1 MANITLDARQQQK
14 HDTSTNFNNANKLYL
29 EGEFLVETDTGK
41 VKIGDGTLGYKSLPY
56 TIGTRVP
63 EGAKFTDTTYTAGTG
78 LSLNG
83 TSFSI
88 SNSGVTAGSYGPSQD
103 SSVGF
108 GDSIDVPYISVNSR
122 GQITS
127 ADSRSITLPA
137 EPTPASIGA
146 ANKIH
151 THPTRDVFKNATDNW
166 AGSVSAIDVPK
177 INSIRSPKSA
187 FLPANCITVEYSS
200 NGGSTWSDYGLTDVQ
215 KQDLFALSTS
225 SNIKLSKSS
234 PVSTN
239 DCVRI
244 TIEPL
249 DRYVSFDQLYVWF
262 STGSHTCALD
272 LERSTIGAK
281 DTFSFIRKDVPLG
294 GWSGPNVINFP
305 YGTFGGG
312 TSQTNNAY
320 KYRITFKTI
329 KLGSS
334 TQSPTISDIR
344 FYGENAWII
353 PNDMV
358 KNDYPF
364 SWDRD
369 MNVNFPKQ
377 LKEQGKR
384 VYSENNKPTPDAIGA
399 EPAFTKNTAFNK
411 NFGTTAGTVCQGN
424 DSRLSNAR
432 PASDVSAWAKEPNK
446 PTYTPTEVGVIGTA
460 PTSGQ
465 VAVFDGTTGKIKS
478 TGFTIASSVPSGAKF
493 TDTTYSAATSTV
505 LGLVKVGYTESGK
518 NYPVELDA
526 DDKMFV
532 NVPWTDTTYS
542 VATVS
547 EDGLMPKIPSSS
559 AQYLNG
565 MGQWSTP
572 PDTKYTNFVG
582 SGSEAKSGLVPSPG
596 TTAGTTKYLREDGT
610 WSVPPDTTYI
620 AGRAIEISQ
629 GAISVTSSGVSSGA
643 YGLTDSTSVNIGTSF
658 TVPGFVVDQCGR
670 LTQAYSRTVT
680 VNAPNMTGATTSAA
694 GTAGLVP
701 TPTAG
706 KPTRYLCSTGEW
718 SIPTGTIYNGS
729 TTISVKPST
738 TDGEYNIYLAALFP
752 GTTSQSVGPSASG
765 TINFGSAFNVPY
777 ITIDQYGRI
786 TALANRSMILSGA
799 LASSSAPGLCPKLD
813 SGHPSYYLNANG
825 TWSLPRGRVYGVKG
839 EAETDYREG
848 QVNITAA
855 NVGALALTGGTVSG
869 STTFS
874 NNVTINGELNYDGG
888 FY

>member
-108 GDSIDVPYISVNSR
+108 GESIDVPYISVNSR

-127 ADSRSITLPA
+127 ADSRSITLPSKTT
-137 EPTPASIGA
+137 PTS
-146 ANKIH
+146 
-151 THPTRDVFKNATDNW
+151 
-166 AGSVSAIDVPK
+166 
-177 INSIRSPKSA
+177 
-187 FLPANCITVEYSS
+187 
-200 NGGSTWSDYGLTDVQ
+200 
-215 KQDLFALSTS
+215 
-225 SNIKLSKSS
+225 
-234 PVSTN
+234 
-239 DCVRI
+239 
-244 TIEPL
+244 
-249 DRYVSFDQLYVWF
+249 
-262 STGSHTCALD
+262 
-272 LERSTIGAK
+272 
-281 DTFSFIRKDVPLG
+281 
-294 GWSGPNVINFP
+294 
-305 YGTFGGG
+305 
-312 TSQTNNAY
+312 
-320 KYRITFKTI
+320 
-329 KLGSS
+329 
-334 TQSPTISDIR
+334 
-344 FYGENAWII
+344 
-353 PNDMV
+353 
-358 KNDYPF
+358 
-364 SWDRD
+364 
-369 MNVNFPKQ
+369 
-377 LKEQGKR
+377 
-384 VYSENNKPTPDAIGA
+384 IGA
-399 EPAFTKNTAFNK
+399 EPAFAKNTAFNK
-411 NFGTTAGTVCQGN
+411 NFGSAAGTVCQGN

-432 PASDVSAWAKEPNK
+432 PASDVSAWAKKPNK

-493 TDTTYSAATSTV
+493 TDTTYSAATSTA
-505 LGLVKVGYTESGK
+505 LGLVKVGYTESGR

-532 NVPWTDTTYS
+532 NVPWTDTNTTYSQATSSKLGLIKIGYTESGKNYPIELNTSGQAYVNVPWTDTTYS
-542 VATVS
+542 V
-547 EDGLMPKIPSSS
+547 
-559 AQYLNG
+559 
-565 MGQWSTP
+565 
-572 PDTKYTNFVG
+572 FVK
-582 SGSEAKSGLVPSPG
+582 SGTGAKSGLVPTPPA
-596 TTAGTTKYLREDGT
+596 TAGTTKFLREDAVWATLPTANNPSITISQNGT
-610 WSVPPDTTYI
+610 IKGKFTLNQADSETIALTDTTYS
-620 AGRAIEISQ
+620 E
-629 GAISVTSSGVSSGA
+629 
-643 YGLTDSTSVNIGTSF
+643 F
-658 TVPGFVVDQCGR
+658 
-670 LTQAYSRTVT
+670 
-680 VNAPNMTGATTSAA
+680 TGATTTVA
-694 GTAGLVP
+694 GTNGLVP
-701 TPTAG
+701 APTSG
-706 KPTRYLCSTGEW
+706 QSTRYLCSDGTW
-718 SIPTGTIYNGS
+718 SIPTGTIYKGS
-729 TTISVKPST
+729 TAISVKPST
-738 TDGEYNIYLAALFP
+738 TDGEYNIYLVALFS

-799 LASSSAPGLCPKLD
+799 LASGSAPGLCPKLD
-813 SGHPSYYLNANG
+813 SAHPSYYLNANG
-825 TWSLPRGRVYGVKG
+825 SWSLPRGRVYGVKG
-839 EAETDYREG
+839 EAETGYREG

>member
-127 ADSRSITLPA
+127 ADSRSITLPS
-137 EPTPASIGA
+137 EPTP
-146 ANKIH
+146 
-151 THPTRDVFKNATDNW
+151 
-166 AGSVSAIDVPK
+166 
-177 INSIRSPKSA
+177 
-187 FLPANCITVEYSS
+187 
-200 NGGSTWSDYGLTDVQ
+200 
-215 KQDLFALSTS
+215 TS
-225 SNIKLSKSS
+225 
-234 PVSTN
+234 
-239 DCVRI
+239 
-244 TIEPL
+244 
-249 DRYVSFDQLYVWF
+249 
-262 STGSHTCALD
+262 
-272 LERSTIGAK
+272 
-281 DTFSFIRKDVPLG
+281 
-294 GWSGPNVINFP
+294 
-305 YGTFGGG
+305 
-312 TSQTNNAY
+312 
-320 KYRITFKTI
+320 
-329 KLGSS
+329 
-334 TQSPTISDIR
+334 
-344 FYGENAWII
+344 
-353 PNDMV
+353 
-358 KNDYPF
+358 
-364 SWDRD
+364 
-369 MNVNFPKQ
+369 
-377 LKEQGKR
+377 
-384 VYSENNKPTPDAIGA
+384 IGA
-399 EPAFTKNTAFNK
+399 EPAFAKNTAFNK
-411 NFGTTAGTVCQGN
+411 NFGSAAGTVCQGN

-532 NVPWTDTTYS
+532 NVPWTDTNTTYSQATSSTLGLIKIGYTESGKNYPIELNTSGQAYVNVPWEDTTYS
-542 VATVS
+542 VFTGATTTAA
-547 EDGLMPKIPSSS
+547 G
-559 AQYLNG
+559 
-565 MGQWSTP
+565 T
-572 PDTKYTNFVG
+572 
-582 SGSEAKSGLVPSPG
+582 SGLVPAP
-596 TTAGTTKYLREDGT
+596 
-610 WSVPPDTTYI
+610 
-620 AGRAIEISQ
+620 
-629 GAISVTSSGVSSGA
+629 TSGQS
-643 YGLTDSTSVNIGTSF
+643 
-658 TVPGFVVDQCGR
+658 
-670 LTQAYSRTVT
+670 
-680 VNAPNMTGATTSAA
+680 
-694 GTAGLVP
+694 
-701 TPTAG
+701 
-706 KPTRYLCSTGEW
+706 TRYLGSTGEW

-729 TTISVKPST
+729 TAIAVKPST
-738 TDGEYNIYLAALFP
+738 TDGEYNIYLVALFP

-825 TWSLPRGRVYGVKG
+825 TWSAPRGRVYGVKG
-839 EAETDYREG
+839 NAETAYREG
-848 QVNITAA
+848 QVNLTAS
-855 NVGALALTGGTVSG
+855 NVGALPITGGTVSG
-869 STTFS
+869 ATTFS
-874 NNVTINGELNYDGG
+874 DTVTLSTAGSITYDDGFYDG
-888 FY
+888 

>member
-127 ADSRSITLPA
+127 ADSRSITLPS
-137 EPTPASIGA
+137 EPTP
-146 ANKIH
+146 
-151 THPTRDVFKNATDNW
+151 
-166 AGSVSAIDVPK
+166 
-177 INSIRSPKSA
+177 
-187 FLPANCITVEYSS
+187 
-200 NGGSTWSDYGLTDVQ
+200 
-215 KQDLFALSTS
+215 TS
-225 SNIKLSKSS
+225 
-234 PVSTN
+234 
-239 DCVRI
+239 
-244 TIEPL
+244 
-249 DRYVSFDQLYVWF
+249 
-262 STGSHTCALD
+262 
-272 LERSTIGAK
+272 
-281 DTFSFIRKDVPLG
+281 
-294 GWSGPNVINFP
+294 
-305 YGTFGGG
+305 
-312 TSQTNNAY
+312 
-320 KYRITFKTI
+320 
-329 KLGSS
+329 
-334 TQSPTISDIR
+334 
-344 FYGENAWII
+344 
-353 PNDMV
+353 
-358 KNDYPF
+358 
-364 SWDRD
+364 
-369 MNVNFPKQ
+369 
-377 LKEQGKR
+377 
-384 VYSENNKPTPDAIGA
+384 IGA

-411 NFGTTAGTVCQGN
+411 NFGTAAGTVCQGD

-446 PTYTPTEVGVIGTA
+446 PTYTPTEVGVIGTV

-493 TDTTYSAATSTV
+493 TDTTYSAATSTA
-505 LGLVKVGYTESGK
+505 LGLVKVGYTESGR

-532 NVPWTDTTYS
+532 NVPWTDTNTTYSQATSSTLGLIKIGYTESGKNYPIELNTSGQAYVNVPWTDTTYS
-542 VATVS
+542 VATTS
-547 EDGLMPKIPSSS
+547 ANGLMSSDDKTKLDGIADNANNYSLPVATSSVRGGIKIGYTESGKNYPVELSNEK
-559 AQYLNG
+559 AYVNVP
-565 MGQWSTP
+565 WE
-572 PDTKYTNFVG
+572 DTTYSVFTG
-582 SGSEAKSGLVPSPG
+582 ATTTAAGTSGLVPAP
-596 TTAGTTKYLREDGT
+596 
-610 WSVPPDTTYI
+610 
-620 AGRAIEISQ
+620 
-629 GAISVTSSGVSSGA
+629 TSGQS
-643 YGLTDSTSVNIGTSF
+643 
-658 TVPGFVVDQCGR
+658 
-670 LTQAYSRTVT
+670 
-680 VNAPNMTGATTSAA
+680 
-694 GTAGLVP
+694 
-701 TPTAG
+701 
-706 KPTRYLCSTGEW
+706 TRYLCSDGEW
-718 SIPTGTIYNGS
+718 SIPTGSIYKGS
-729 TTISVKPST
+729 TAISVKPST
-738 TDGEYNIYLAALFP
+738 VDGEYNIYLVALFP
-752 GTTSQSVGPSASG
+752 GTVSQSAGPSAAG
-765 TINFGSAFNVPY
+765 TVNFGTSINIPF
-777 ITIDQYGRI
+777 ITIDQDGRV
-786 TALANRSMILSGA
+786 TELKNRSMLFSGA

-825 TWSLPRGRVYGVKG
+825 TWSAPRGRVYGVKG
-839 EAETDYREG
+839 DAETAYREG

>member
-127 ADSRSITLPA
+127 ADSRSITLPS
-137 EPTPASIGA
+137 EPTP
-146 ANKIH
+146 
-151 THPTRDVFKNATDNW
+151 
-166 AGSVSAIDVPK
+166 
-177 INSIRSPKSA
+177 
-187 FLPANCITVEYSS
+187 
-200 NGGSTWSDYGLTDVQ
+200 
-215 KQDLFALSTS
+215 TS
-225 SNIKLSKSS
+225 
-234 PVSTN
+234 
-239 DCVRI
+239 
-244 TIEPL
+244 
-249 DRYVSFDQLYVWF
+249 
-262 STGSHTCALD
+262 
-272 LERSTIGAK
+272 
-281 DTFSFIRKDVPLG
+281 
-294 GWSGPNVINFP
+294 
-305 YGTFGGG
+305 
-312 TSQTNNAY
+312 
-320 KYRITFKTI
+320 
-329 KLGSS
+329 
-334 TQSPTISDIR
+334 
-344 FYGENAWII
+344 
-353 PNDMV
+353 
-358 KNDYPF
+358 
-364 SWDRD
+364 
-369 MNVNFPKQ
+369 
-377 LKEQGKR
+377 
-384 VYSENNKPTPDAIGA
+384 IGA
-399 EPAFTKNTAFNK
+399 EPAFAKNTAFNK
-411 NFGTTAGTVCQGN
+411 NFGSAAGTVCQGN

-505 LGLVKVGYTESGK
+505 LGLVKVGYTESGR

-532 NVPWTDTTYS
+532 NVPWTDTNTTYSQATSSTLGLIKIGYTESGKNYPIELNTSGQAYVNVPWEDTTYS
-542 VATVS
+542 VFTGATTTAA
-547 EDGLMPKIPSSS
+547 G
-559 AQYLNG
+559 
-565 MGQWSTP
+565 T
-572 PDTKYTNFVG
+572 
-582 SGSEAKSGLVPSPG
+582 SGLVPAP
-596 TTAGTTKYLREDGT
+596 
-610 WSVPPDTTYI
+610 
-620 AGRAIEISQ
+620 
-629 GAISVTSSGVSSGA
+629 TSGQS
-643 YGLTDSTSVNIGTSF
+643 
-658 TVPGFVVDQCGR
+658 
-670 LTQAYSRTVT
+670 
-680 VNAPNMTGATTSAA
+680 
-694 GTAGLVP
+694 
-701 TPTAG
+701 
-706 KPTRYLCSTGEW
+706 TRYLCSTGEW

-729 TTISVKPST
+729 TAISVKPST
-738 TDGEYNIYLAALFP
+738 VDGEYNIYLVALFP

-825 TWSLPRGRVYGVKG
+825 TWSAPRGRVYGVKG
-839 EAETDYREG
+839 KAETAYREG

-855 NVGALALTGGTVSG
+855 NVGALPITGGTVSG
-869 STTFS
+869 ATTFS
-874 NNVTINGELNYDGG
+874 DTVTLSTAGSITYDDGFYDG
-888 FY
+888 

>member
-127 ADSRSITLPA
+127 ADSRSITLPS
-137 EPTPASIGA
+137 EPTP
-146 ANKIH
+146 
-151 THPTRDVFKNATDNW
+151 
-166 AGSVSAIDVPK
+166 
-177 INSIRSPKSA
+177 
-187 FLPANCITVEYSS
+187 
-200 NGGSTWSDYGLTDVQ
+200 
-215 KQDLFALSTS
+215 TS
-225 SNIKLSKSS
+225 
-234 PVSTN
+234 
-239 DCVRI
+239 
-244 TIEPL
+244 
-249 DRYVSFDQLYVWF
+249 
-262 STGSHTCALD
+262 
-272 LERSTIGAK
+272 
-281 DTFSFIRKDVPLG
+281 
-294 GWSGPNVINFP
+294 
-305 YGTFGGG
+305 
-312 TSQTNNAY
+312 
-320 KYRITFKTI
+320 
-329 KLGSS
+329 
-334 TQSPTISDIR
+334 
-344 FYGENAWII
+344 
-353 PNDMV
+353 
-358 KNDYPF
+358 
-364 SWDRD
+364 
-369 MNVNFPKQ
+369 
-377 LKEQGKR
+377 
-384 VYSENNKPTPDAIGA
+384 IGA
-399 EPAFTKNTAFNK
+399 EPAFAKNTAFNK
-411 NFGTTAGTVCQGN
+411 NFGSAAGTVCQGN

-432 PASDVSAWAKEPNK
+432 PASDVSAWAKKPNK

-532 NVPWTDTTYS
+532 NVPWTDTNTTYSQATSSTLGLIKIGYTESGKNYPIELNTSGQAYVNVPWEDTTYS
-542 VATVS
+542 VFTGATTTAA
-547 EDGLMPKIPSSS
+547 G
-559 AQYLNG
+559 
-565 MGQWSTP
+565 T
-572 PDTKYTNFVG
+572 
-582 SGSEAKSGLVPSPG
+582 SGLVPAP
-596 TTAGTTKYLREDGT
+596 
-610 WSVPPDTTYI
+610 
-620 AGRAIEISQ
+620 
-629 GAISVTSSGVSSGA
+629 TSGQS
-643 YGLTDSTSVNIGTSF
+643 
-658 TVPGFVVDQCGR
+658 
-670 LTQAYSRTVT
+670 
-680 VNAPNMTGATTSAA
+680 
-694 GTAGLVP
+694 
-701 TPTAG
+701 
-706 KPTRYLCSTGEW
+706 TRYLCSDGEW
-718 SIPTGTIYNGS
+718 SIPTGSVYKGS
-729 TTISVKPST
+729 TAISVKPST
-738 TDGEYNIYLAALFP
+738 TDGEYNIYLVALFP

-825 TWSLPRGRVYGVKG
+825 TWSAPRGRVYGVKG
-839 EAETDYREG
+839 NAETAYREG

-855 NVGALALTGGTVSG
+855 NVGALPITGGTVSG
-869 STTFS
+869 ATTFS
-874 NNVTINGELNYDGG
+874 DTVTLSTAGSITYDDGFYDG
-888 FY
+888 

>member
-127 ADSRSITLPA
+127 ADSRSITLPS
-137 EPTPASIGA
+137 EPTP
-146 ANKIH
+146 
-151 THPTRDVFKNATDNW
+151 
-166 AGSVSAIDVPK
+166 
-177 INSIRSPKSA
+177 
-187 FLPANCITVEYSS
+187 
-200 NGGSTWSDYGLTDVQ
+200 
-215 KQDLFALSTS
+215 TS
-225 SNIKLSKSS
+225 
-234 PVSTN
+234 
-239 DCVRI
+239 
-244 TIEPL
+244 
-249 DRYVSFDQLYVWF
+249 
-262 STGSHTCALD
+262 
-272 LERSTIGAK
+272 
-281 DTFSFIRKDVPLG
+281 
-294 GWSGPNVINFP
+294 
-305 YGTFGGG
+305 
-312 TSQTNNAY
+312 
-320 KYRITFKTI
+320 
-329 KLGSS
+329 
-334 TQSPTISDIR
+334 
-344 FYGENAWII
+344 
-353 PNDMV
+353 
-358 KNDYPF
+358 
-364 SWDRD
+364 
-369 MNVNFPKQ
+369 
-377 LKEQGKR
+377 
-384 VYSENNKPTPDAIGA
+384 IGA
-399 EPAFTKNTAFNK
+399 EPAFAKNTAFNK
-411 NFGTTAGTVCQGN
+411 NFGSAAGTVCQGN

-532 NVPWTDTTYS
+532 NVPWTDTNTTYSQATSSTLGLIKIGYTESGKNYPIELNTSGQAYVNVPWEDTTYS
-542 VATVS
+542 VFTGATTTAA
-547 EDGLMPKIPSSS
+547 G
-559 AQYLNG
+559 
-565 MGQWSTP
+565 T
-572 PDTKYTNFVG
+572 
-582 SGSEAKSGLVPSPG
+582 SGLVPAP
-596 TTAGTTKYLREDGT
+596 
-610 WSVPPDTTYI
+610 
-620 AGRAIEISQ
+620 
-629 GAISVTSSGVSSGA
+629 TSGQS
-643 YGLTDSTSVNIGTSF
+643 
-658 TVPGFVVDQCGR
+658 
-670 LTQAYSRTVT
+670 
-680 VNAPNMTGATTSAA
+680 
-694 GTAGLVP
+694 
-701 TPTAG
+701 
-706 KPTRYLCSTGEW
+706 TRYLCSTGEW

-729 TTISVKPST
+729 TAISVKPST
-738 TDGEYNIYLAALFP
+738 TDGEYNIYLVALFP

-825 TWSLPRGRVYGVKG
+825 TWSAPRGRVYGVKG
-839 EAETDYREG
+839 NAETAYREG

-855 NVGALALTGGTVSG
+855 NVGALPITGGTVSG
-869 STTFS
+869 ATIFSDTVTFS
-874 NNVTINGELNYDGG
+874 TAGSITYDDG

>member
-127 ADSRSITLPA
+127 ADSRSITLPS
-137 EPTPASIGA
+137 EPTP
-146 ANKIH
+146 
-151 THPTRDVFKNATDNW
+151 
-166 AGSVSAIDVPK
+166 
-177 INSIRSPKSA
+177 
-187 FLPANCITVEYSS
+187 
-200 NGGSTWSDYGLTDVQ
+200 
-215 KQDLFALSTS
+215 
-225 SNIKLSKSS
+225 
-234 PVSTN
+234 
-239 DCVRI
+239 
-244 TIEPL
+244 
-249 DRYVSFDQLYVWF
+249 
-262 STGSHTCALD
+262 
-272 LERSTIGAK
+272 
-281 DTFSFIRKDVPLG
+281 
-294 GWSGPNVINFP
+294 
-305 YGTFGGG
+305 
-312 TSQTNNAY
+312 
-320 KYRITFKTI
+320 
-329 KLGSS
+329 
-334 TQSPTISDIR
+334 IS
-344 FYGENAWII
+344 
-353 PNDMV
+353 
-358 KNDYPF
+358 
-364 SWDRD
+364 
-369 MNVNFPKQ
+369 
-377 LKEQGKR
+377 
-384 VYSENNKPTPDAIGA
+384 IGA
-399 EPAFTKNTAFNK
+399 EPAFAKNTAFNK
-411 NFGTTAGTVCQGN
+411 NFGSAAGTVCQGN

-432 PASDVSAWAKEPNK
+432 PASDVSAWAKKPNK

-532 NVPWTDTTYS
+532 NVPWTDTNTTYSQATSSTLGLIKIGYTESGKNYPIELNTSGQAYVNVPWEDTTYS
-542 VATVS
+542 VFTGATTTAA
-547 EDGLMPKIPSSS
+547 G
-559 AQYLNG
+559 
-565 MGQWSTP
+565 T
-572 PDTKYTNFVG
+572 
-582 SGSEAKSGLVPSPG
+582 SGLVPAP
-596 TTAGTTKYLREDGT
+596 
-610 WSVPPDTTYI
+610 
-620 AGRAIEISQ
+620 
-629 GAISVTSSGVSSGA
+629 TSGQS
-643 YGLTDSTSVNIGTSF
+643 
-658 TVPGFVVDQCGR
+658 
-670 LTQAYSRTVT
+670 
-680 VNAPNMTGATTSAA
+680 
-694 GTAGLVP
+694 
-701 TPTAG
+701 
-706 KPTRYLCSTGEW
+706 TRYLCSTGEW
-718 SIPTGTIYNGS
+718 SIPTGSIYKGS
-729 TTISVKPST
+729 TAISVKPST
-738 TDGEYNIYLAALFP
+738 TDGEYNIYLVALFP

-813 SGHPSYYLNANG
+813 SSHPSYYLNANG
-825 TWSLPRGRVYGVKG
+825 SWSLPRGRVYGVKG

>member
-1 MANITLDARQQQK
+1 MANITLNARQQQK

-127 ADSRSITLPA
+127 ADSRSITLPS
-137 EPTPASIGA
+137 EPTP
-146 ANKIH
+146 
-151 THPTRDVFKNATDNW
+151 
-166 AGSVSAIDVPK
+166 
-177 INSIRSPKSA
+177 
-187 FLPANCITVEYSS
+187 
-200 NGGSTWSDYGLTDVQ
+200 
-215 KQDLFALSTS
+215 TS
-225 SNIKLSKSS
+225 
-234 PVSTN
+234 
-239 DCVRI
+239 
-244 TIEPL
+244 
-249 DRYVSFDQLYVWF
+249 
-262 STGSHTCALD
+262 
-272 LERSTIGAK
+272 
-281 DTFSFIRKDVPLG
+281 
-294 GWSGPNVINFP
+294 
-305 YGTFGGG
+305 
-312 TSQTNNAY
+312 
-320 KYRITFKTI
+320 
-329 KLGSS
+329 
-334 TQSPTISDIR
+334 
-344 FYGENAWII
+344 
-353 PNDMV
+353 
-358 KNDYPF
+358 
-364 SWDRD
+364 
-369 MNVNFPKQ
+369 
-377 LKEQGKR
+377 
-384 VYSENNKPTPDAIGA
+384 IGA
-399 EPAFTKNTAFNK
+399 EPAFAKNTAFNK
-411 NFGTTAGTVCQGN
+411 NFGSAAGTVCQGN

-532 NVPWTDTTYS
+532 NVPWTDTNTTYSQATSSTLGLIKIGYTESGKNYPIELNTSGQAYVNVPWEDTTYS
-542 VATVS
+542 VFTGATTTAA
-547 EDGLMPKIPSSS
+547 G
-559 AQYLNG
+559 
-565 MGQWSTP
+565 T
-572 PDTKYTNFVG
+572 
-582 SGSEAKSGLVPSPG
+582 SGLVPAP
-596 TTAGTTKYLREDGT
+596 
-610 WSVPPDTTYI
+610 
-620 AGRAIEISQ
+620 
-629 GAISVTSSGVSSGA
+629 TSGQS
-643 YGLTDSTSVNIGTSF
+643 
-658 TVPGFVVDQCGR
+658 
-670 LTQAYSRTVT
+670 
-680 VNAPNMTGATTSAA
+680 
-694 GTAGLVP
+694 
-701 TPTAG
+701 
-706 KPTRYLCSTGEW
+706 TRYLCSDGEW
-718 SIPTGTIYNGS
+718 SIPTGSVYKGS
-729 TTISVKPST
+729 TAISVKPST
-738 TDGEYNIYLAALFP
+738 TDGEYNIYLVALFP

-825 TWSLPRGRVYGVKG
+825 TWSAPRGRVYGVKG
-839 EAETDYREG
+839 NAETAYREG

-855 NVGALALTGGTVSG
+855 NVGALPITGGTVSG
-869 STTFS
+869 ATTFS
-874 NNVTINGELNYDGG
+874 DTVTLSTAGSITYDDGFYDG
-888 FY
+888 

>member
-1 MANITLDARQQQK
+1 MANITLNARQQQK

-127 ADSRSITLPA
+127 ADSRSITLPS
-137 EPTPASIGA
+137 EPTP
-146 ANKIH
+146 
-151 THPTRDVFKNATDNW
+151 
-166 AGSVSAIDVPK
+166 
-177 INSIRSPKSA
+177 
-187 FLPANCITVEYSS
+187 
-200 NGGSTWSDYGLTDVQ
+200 
-215 KQDLFALSTS
+215 TS
-225 SNIKLSKSS
+225 
-234 PVSTN
+234 
-239 DCVRI
+239 
-244 TIEPL
+244 
-249 DRYVSFDQLYVWF
+249 
-262 STGSHTCALD
+262 
-272 LERSTIGAK
+272 
-281 DTFSFIRKDVPLG
+281 
-294 GWSGPNVINFP
+294 
-305 YGTFGGG
+305 
-312 TSQTNNAY
+312 
-320 KYRITFKTI
+320 
-329 KLGSS
+329 
-334 TQSPTISDIR
+334 
-344 FYGENAWII
+344 
-353 PNDMV
+353 
-358 KNDYPF
+358 
-364 SWDRD
+364 
-369 MNVNFPKQ
+369 
-377 LKEQGKR
+377 
-384 VYSENNKPTPDAIGA
+384 IGA
-399 EPAFTKNTAFNK
+399 EPAFAKNTAFNK
-411 NFGTTAGTVCQGN
+411 NFGSAAGTVCQGN

-532 NVPWTDTTYS
+532 NVPWTDTDTTYS
-542 VATVS
+542 V
-547 EDGLMPKIPSSS
+547 
-559 AQYLNG
+559 
-565 MGQWSTP
+565 
-572 PDTKYTNFVG
+572 F
-582 SGSEAKSGLVPSPG
+582 
-596 TTAGTTKYLREDGT
+596 
-610 WSVPPDTTYI
+610 
-620 AGRAIEISQ
+620 
-629 GAISVTSSGVSSGA
+629 
-643 YGLTDSTSVNIGTSF
+643 
-658 TVPGFVVDQCGR
+658 
-670 LTQAYSRTVT
+670 
-680 VNAPNMTGATTSAA
+680 TGATTTAA
-694 GTAGLVP
+694 GTTGLVP
-701 TPTAG
+701 APTTG
-706 KPTRYLCSTGEW
+706 QSTRYLCSDGTW
-718 SIPTGTIYNGS
+718 NIPTGTIYNGS

-738 TDGEYNIYLAALFP
+738 TDGEYNIYLVALFP

-813 SGHPSYYLNANG
+813 SSHPSYYLNANG
-825 TWSLPRGRVYGVKG
+825 TWSAPRGKVYGVKG
-839 EAETDYREG
+839 NAETAYREG
-848 QVNITAA
+848 QVNLTAA
-855 NVGALALTGGTVSG
+855 NIGALPITGGTVSG
-869 STTFS
+869 ATTFS
-874 NNVTINGELNYDGG
+874 DTVTLSTAGSITYDDGFYDG
-888 FY
+888 

>member
-1 MANITLDARQQQK
+1 MANITLNARQQQK

-127 ADSRSITLPA
+127 ADSRSITLPS
-137 EPTPASIGA
+137 EPTPAS
-146 ANKIH
+146 
-151 THPTRDVFKNATDNW
+151 
-166 AGSVSAIDVPK
+166 
-177 INSIRSPKSA
+177 
-187 FLPANCITVEYSS
+187 
-200 NGGSTWSDYGLTDVQ
+200 
-215 KQDLFALSTS
+215 
-225 SNIKLSKSS
+225 
-234 PVSTN
+234 
-239 DCVRI
+239 
-244 TIEPL
+244 
-249 DRYVSFDQLYVWF
+249 
-262 STGSHTCALD
+262 
-272 LERSTIGAK
+272 
-281 DTFSFIRKDVPLG
+281 
-294 GWSGPNVINFP
+294 
-305 YGTFGGG
+305 
-312 TSQTNNAY
+312 
-320 KYRITFKTI
+320 
-329 KLGSS
+329 
-334 TQSPTISDIR
+334 
-344 FYGENAWII
+344 
-353 PNDMV
+353 
-358 KNDYPF
+358 
-364 SWDRD
+364 
-369 MNVNFPKQ
+369 
-377 LKEQGKR
+377 
-384 VYSENNKPTPDAIGA
+384 IGA

-411 NFGTTAGTVCQGN
+411 NFGTSAGTVCQGD

-446 PTYTPTEVGVIGTA
+446 PTYTPTEVGVIGTV

-532 NVPWTDTTYS
+532 NVPWTDTNTTYSQATSSTLGLIKVGYTESGKNYPIELNTSGQAYVNVPWEDTTYS
-542 VATVS
+542 VFTGATTTAA
-547 EDGLMPKIPSSS
+547 G
-559 AQYLNG
+559 
-565 MGQWSTP
+565 T
-572 PDTKYTNFVG
+572 
-582 SGSEAKSGLVPSPG
+582 SGLVPAP
-596 TTAGTTKYLREDGT
+596 
-610 WSVPPDTTYI
+610 
-620 AGRAIEISQ
+620 
-629 GAISVTSSGVSSGA
+629 TSGQS
-643 YGLTDSTSVNIGTSF
+643 
-658 TVPGFVVDQCGR
+658 
-670 LTQAYSRTVT
+670 
-680 VNAPNMTGATTSAA
+680 
-694 GTAGLVP
+694 
-701 TPTAG
+701 
-706 KPTRYLCSTGEW
+706 TRYLCSTGEW

-729 TTISVKPST
+729 TAISVKPST
-738 TDGEYNIYLAALFP
+738 TDGEYNIYLVALFP

-765 TINFGSAFNVPY
+765 TINFGSAFNVPH

-825 TWSLPRGRVYGVKG
+825 TWSAPRGGVYGVKG
-839 EAETDYREG
+839 NAETAYREG
-848 QVNITAA
+848 QVNLTAA
-855 NVGALALTGGTVSG
+855 NIGALSLSSGGTVSG
-869 STTFS
+869 LTTFES
-874 NNVTINGELNYDGG
+874 RVTITQAGFLTYDDG

>member
-127 ADSRSITLPA
+127 ADSRSITLPS
-137 EPTPASIGA
+137 EPTP
-146 ANKIH
+146 
-151 THPTRDVFKNATDNW
+151 
-166 AGSVSAIDVPK
+166 
-177 INSIRSPKSA
+177 
-187 FLPANCITVEYSS
+187 
-200 NGGSTWSDYGLTDVQ
+200 
-215 KQDLFALSTS
+215 TS
-225 SNIKLSKSS
+225 
-234 PVSTN
+234 
-239 DCVRI
+239 
-244 TIEPL
+244 
-249 DRYVSFDQLYVWF
+249 
-262 STGSHTCALD
+262 
-272 LERSTIGAK
+272 
-281 DTFSFIRKDVPLG
+281 
-294 GWSGPNVINFP
+294 
-305 YGTFGGG
+305 
-312 TSQTNNAY
+312 
-320 KYRITFKTI
+320 
-329 KLGSS
+329 
-334 TQSPTISDIR
+334 
-344 FYGENAWII
+344 
-353 PNDMV
+353 
-358 KNDYPF
+358 
-364 SWDRD
+364 
-369 MNVNFPKQ
+369 
-377 LKEQGKR
+377 
-384 VYSENNKPTPDAIGA
+384 IGA

-411 NFGTTAGTVCQGN
+411 NFGTAAGTVCQGD

-493 TDTTYSAATSTV
+493 TDTTYSV
-505 LGLVKVGYTESGK
+505 FVKSG
-518 NYPVELDA
+518 
-526 DDKMFV
+526 
-532 NVPWTDTTYS
+532 T
-542 VATVS
+542 
-547 EDGLMPKIPSSS
+547 G
-559 AQYLNG
+559 
-565 MGQWSTP
+565 
-572 PDTKYTNFVG
+572 
-582 SGSEAKSGLVPSPG
+582 AKSGLVPTPPD
-596 TTAGTTKYLREDGT
+596 TAGTTKFLREDAVWVAPPTANNPSITISQNGT
-610 WSVPPDTTYI
+610 IKGQFTLNQADSETIALTDTTYS
-620 AGRAIEISQ
+620 E
-629 GAISVTSSGVSSGA
+629 
-643 YGLTDSTSVNIGTSF
+643 F
-658 TVPGFVVDQCGR
+658 
-670 LTQAYSRTVT
+670 
-680 VNAPNMTGATTSAA
+680 TGATTTAA
-694 GTAGLVP
+694 GTTGLVP
-701 TPTAG
+701 APTVG
-706 KPTRYLCSTGEW
+706 QSTRYLCSDGTW
-718 SIPTGTIYNGS
+718 NIPTGTIYNGS

-738 TDGEYNIYLAALFP
+738 TDGEYNIYLVALFP

-813 SGHPSYYLNANG
+813 SSHPSYYLNANG
-825 TWSLPRGRVYGVKG
+825 TWSAPRGKVYGVKG
-839 EAETDYREG
+839 NAETAYREG

-855 NVGALALTGGTVSG
+855 NVGALPITGGTVSG
-869 STTFS
+869 ATIFSDTVTFS
-874 NNVTINGELNYDGG
+874 TAGSITYDDG

>member
-1 MANITLDARQQQK
+1 MANITLNARQQQK

-127 ADSRSITLPA
+127 ADSRSITLPS
-137 EPTPASIGA
+137 EPTPAS
-146 ANKIH
+146 
-151 THPTRDVFKNATDNW
+151 
-166 AGSVSAIDVPK
+166 
-177 INSIRSPKSA
+177 
-187 FLPANCITVEYSS
+187 
-200 NGGSTWSDYGLTDVQ
+200 
-215 KQDLFALSTS
+215 
-225 SNIKLSKSS
+225 
-234 PVSTN
+234 
-239 DCVRI
+239 
-244 TIEPL
+244 
-249 DRYVSFDQLYVWF
+249 
-262 STGSHTCALD
+262 
-272 LERSTIGAK
+272 
-281 DTFSFIRKDVPLG
+281 
-294 GWSGPNVINFP
+294 
-305 YGTFGGG
+305 
-312 TSQTNNAY
+312 
-320 KYRITFKTI
+320 
-329 KLGSS
+329 
-334 TQSPTISDIR
+334 
-344 FYGENAWII
+344 
-353 PNDMV
+353 
-358 KNDYPF
+358 
-364 SWDRD
+364 
-369 MNVNFPKQ
+369 
-377 LKEQGKR
+377 
-384 VYSENNKPTPDAIGA
+384 IGA

-411 NFGTTAGTVCQGN
+411 NFGTSAGTVCQGD

-446 PTYTPTEVGVIGTA
+446 PTYTPTEVGVIGTV

-532 NVPWTDTTYS
+532 NVPWTDTDTTYSQATSSTLGLIKIGYTESGKNYPIELNTSGQAYVNVPWEDTTYS
-542 VATVS
+542 VFTGATTTAA
-547 EDGLMPKIPSSS
+547 G
-559 AQYLNG
+559 
-565 MGQWSTP
+565 T
-572 PDTKYTNFVG
+572 
-582 SGSEAKSGLVPSPG
+582 SGLVPAP
-596 TTAGTTKYLREDGT
+596 
-610 WSVPPDTTYI
+610 
-620 AGRAIEISQ
+620 
-629 GAISVTSSGVSSGA
+629 TSGQS
-643 YGLTDSTSVNIGTSF
+643 
-658 TVPGFVVDQCGR
+658 
-670 LTQAYSRTVT
+670 
-680 VNAPNMTGATTSAA
+680 
-694 GTAGLVP
+694 
-701 TPTAG
+701 
-706 KPTRYLCSTGEW
+706 TRYLCSTGEW

-729 TTISVKPST
+729 TAISVKPST
-738 TDGEYNIYLAALFP
+738 TDGEYNIYLVALFP

-813 SGHPSYYLNANG
+813 SSHPSYYLNANG
-825 TWSLPRGRVYGVKG
+825 TWSAPRGRVYGVKG
-839 EAETDYREG
+839 NAETAYREG

-855 NVGALALTGGTVSG
+855 NVGALPITGGTVSG
-869 STTFS
+869 ATTFS
-874 NNVTINGELNYDGG
+874 DTVTLSTAGSITYDDGFYDG
-888 FY
+888 

>member
-127 ADSRSITLPA
+127 ADSRSITLPS
-137 EPTPASIGA
+137 EPTPAS
-146 ANKIH
+146 
-151 THPTRDVFKNATDNW
+151 
-166 AGSVSAIDVPK
+166 
-177 INSIRSPKSA
+177 
-187 FLPANCITVEYSS
+187 
-200 NGGSTWSDYGLTDVQ
+200 
-215 KQDLFALSTS
+215 
-225 SNIKLSKSS
+225 
-234 PVSTN
+234 
-239 DCVRI
+239 
-244 TIEPL
+244 
-249 DRYVSFDQLYVWF
+249 
-262 STGSHTCALD
+262 
-272 LERSTIGAK
+272 
-281 DTFSFIRKDVPLG
+281 
-294 GWSGPNVINFP
+294 
-305 YGTFGGG
+305 
-312 TSQTNNAY
+312 
-320 KYRITFKTI
+320 
-329 KLGSS
+329 
-334 TQSPTISDIR
+334 
-344 FYGENAWII
+344 
-353 PNDMV
+353 
-358 KNDYPF
+358 
-364 SWDRD
+364 
-369 MNVNFPKQ
+369 
-377 LKEQGKR
+377 
-384 VYSENNKPTPDAIGA
+384 IGA

-411 NFGTTAGTVCQGN
+411 NFGTSAGTVCQGN

-532 NVPWTDTTYS
+532 NVPWTDTNTTYSQATSSTLGLIKIGYTESGKNYPIELNTSGQAYVNVPWEDTTYS
-542 VATVS
+542 VFTGATTTAA
-547 EDGLMPKIPSSS
+547 G
-559 AQYLNG
+559 
-565 MGQWSTP
+565 T
-572 PDTKYTNFVG
+572 
-582 SGSEAKSGLVPSPG
+582 SGLVPAP
-596 TTAGTTKYLREDGT
+596 
-610 WSVPPDTTYI
+610 
-620 AGRAIEISQ
+620 
-629 GAISVTSSGVSSGA
+629 TSGQS
-643 YGLTDSTSVNIGTSF
+643 
-658 TVPGFVVDQCGR
+658 
-670 LTQAYSRTVT
+670 
-680 VNAPNMTGATTSAA
+680 
-694 GTAGLVP
+694 
-701 TPTAG
+701 
-706 KPTRYLCSTGEW
+706 TRYLCSTGEW

-729 TTISVKPST
+729 TAISVKPST
-738 TDGEYNIYLAALFP
+738 TDGEYNIYLVALFP

-825 TWSLPRGRVYGVKG
+825 TWSAPRGRVYGVKG
-839 EAETDYREG
+839 NAETAYREG

-855 NVGALALTGGTVSG
+855 NVGALPITGGTVSG
-869 STTFS
+869 ATTFS
-874 NNVTINGELNYDGG
+874 DTVTLSTAGSITYDDGFYDG
-888 FY
+888 

>member
-127 ADSRSITLPA
+127 ADSRSITLPS
-137 EPTPASIGA
+137 EPTP
-146 ANKIH
+146 
-151 THPTRDVFKNATDNW
+151 
-166 AGSVSAIDVPK
+166 
-177 INSIRSPKSA
+177 
-187 FLPANCITVEYSS
+187 
-200 NGGSTWSDYGLTDVQ
+200 
-215 KQDLFALSTS
+215 TS
-225 SNIKLSKSS
+225 
-234 PVSTN
+234 
-239 DCVRI
+239 
-244 TIEPL
+244 
-249 DRYVSFDQLYVWF
+249 
-262 STGSHTCALD
+262 
-272 LERSTIGAK
+272 
-281 DTFSFIRKDVPLG
+281 
-294 GWSGPNVINFP
+294 
-305 YGTFGGG
+305 
-312 TSQTNNAY
+312 
-320 KYRITFKTI
+320 
-329 KLGSS
+329 
-334 TQSPTISDIR
+334 
-344 FYGENAWII
+344 
-353 PNDMV
+353 
-358 KNDYPF
+358 
-364 SWDRD
+364 
-369 MNVNFPKQ
+369 
-377 LKEQGKR
+377 
-384 VYSENNKPTPDAIGA
+384 IGA
-399 EPAFTKNTAFNK
+399 EPAFAKNTAFNK
-411 NFGTTAGTVCQGN
+411 NFGSAAGTVCQGN

-532 NVPWTDTTYS
+532 NVPWTDTNTTYSQATSSTLGLIKIGYTESGKNYPIELNTSGQAYVNVPWEDTTYS
-542 VATVS
+542 VFTGATTTAA
-547 EDGLMPKIPSSS
+547 G
-559 AQYLNG
+559 
-565 MGQWSTP
+565 T
-572 PDTKYTNFVG
+572 
-582 SGSEAKSGLVPSPG
+582 SGLVPAP
-596 TTAGTTKYLREDGT
+596 
-610 WSVPPDTTYI
+610 
-620 AGRAIEISQ
+620 
-629 GAISVTSSGVSSGA
+629 TSGQS
-643 YGLTDSTSVNIGTSF
+643 
-658 TVPGFVVDQCGR
+658 
-670 LTQAYSRTVT
+670 
-680 VNAPNMTGATTSAA
+680 
-694 GTAGLVP
+694 
-701 TPTAG
+701 
-706 KPTRYLCSTGEW
+706 TRYLCSTGEW

-729 TTISVKPST
+729 TAISVKPST
-738 TDGEYNIYLAALFP
+738 TDGEYNIYLVALFP

-825 TWSLPRGRVYGVKG
+825 TWSAPRGRVYGVKG
-839 EAETDYREG
+839 NAETAYREG

-855 NVGALALTGGTVSG
+855 NVGALPITGGTVSG
-869 STTFS
+869 ATTFS
-874 NNVTINGELNYDGG
+874 DTVTLSTAGSITYDDGFYDG
-888 FY
+888 

>member
-88 SNSGVTAGSYGPSQD
+88 SNSGVNAGSYGPSQD

-127 ADSRSITLPA
+127 ADSRSITLPS
-137 EPTPASIGA
+137 EPTP
-146 ANKIH
+146 
-151 THPTRDVFKNATDNW
+151 
-166 AGSVSAIDVPK
+166 
-177 INSIRSPKSA
+177 
-187 FLPANCITVEYSS
+187 
-200 NGGSTWSDYGLTDVQ
+200 
-215 KQDLFALSTS
+215 TS
-225 SNIKLSKSS
+225 
-234 PVSTN
+234 
-239 DCVRI
+239 
-244 TIEPL
+244 
-249 DRYVSFDQLYVWF
+249 
-262 STGSHTCALD
+262 
-272 LERSTIGAK
+272 
-281 DTFSFIRKDVPLG
+281 
-294 GWSGPNVINFP
+294 
-305 YGTFGGG
+305 
-312 TSQTNNAY
+312 
-320 KYRITFKTI
+320 
-329 KLGSS
+329 
-334 TQSPTISDIR
+334 
-344 FYGENAWII
+344 
-353 PNDMV
+353 
-358 KNDYPF
+358 
-364 SWDRD
+364 
-369 MNVNFPKQ
+369 
-377 LKEQGKR
+377 
-384 VYSENNKPTPDAIGA
+384 IGA
-399 EPAFTKNTAFNK
+399 EPAFAKNTAFNK
-411 NFGTTAGTVCQGN
+411 NFGSAAGTVCQGN

-505 LGLVKVGYTESGK
+505 LGLVKVGYTESGR

-532 NVPWTDTTYS
+532 NVPWTDTNTTYSQATSSTLGLIKIGYTESGKNYPIELNTSGQAYVNVPWEDTTYS
-542 VATVS
+542 VFTGATTTAA
-547 EDGLMPKIPSSS
+547 G
-559 AQYLNG
+559 
-565 MGQWSTP
+565 T
-572 PDTKYTNFVG
+572 
-582 SGSEAKSGLVPSPG
+582 SGLVPAP
-596 TTAGTTKYLREDGT
+596 
-610 WSVPPDTTYI
+610 
-620 AGRAIEISQ
+620 
-629 GAISVTSSGVSSGA
+629 TSGQS
-643 YGLTDSTSVNIGTSF
+643 
-658 TVPGFVVDQCGR
+658 
-670 LTQAYSRTVT
+670 
-680 VNAPNMTGATTSAA
+680 
-694 GTAGLVP
+694 
-701 TPTAG
+701 
-706 KPTRYLCSTGEW
+706 TRYLGSTGEW

-729 TTISVKPST
+729 TAISVKPST
-738 TDGEYNIYLAALFP
+738 TDGEYNIYLVALFP

-825 TWSLPRGRVYGVKG
+825 TWSAPRGRVYGVKG
-839 EAETDYREG
+839 NAETAYREG

-855 NVGALALTGGTVSG
+855 NVGALPITGGTVSG
-869 STTFS
+869 ATTFS
-874 NNVTINGELNYDGG
+874 DTVTLSTAGSITYDDGFYDG
-888 FY
+888 

>member
-103 SSVGF
+103 SSAEF

-122 GQITS
+122 GQIIS
-127 ADSRSITLPA
+127 ADSRNITLPA

-151 THPTRDVFKNATDNW
+151 THSTRDVFQNATDNW
-166 AGSVSAIDVPK
+166 DGNVSAIDGPK

-262 STGSHTCALD
+262 SIGSHTCTLD

-281 DTFSFIRKDVPLG
+281 DTFSLIRKDVPLG
-294 GWSGPNVINFP
+294 GWPGPNVINFP

-312 TSQTNNAY
+312 VSLTSNYY
-320 KYRITFKTI
+320 KYRMTFRTT
-329 KLGSS
+329 KLGNRT

-344 FYGENAWII
+344 FYGDNAWAI

-369 MNVNFPKQ
+369 MNINFPKQ

-411 NFGTTAGTVCQGN
+411 NFGTAAGTVCQGN

-432 PASDVSAWAKEPNK
+432 PASDVSAWAKKPNK

-493 TDTTYSAATSTV
+493 TDTTYSAATSTA
-505 LGLVKVGYTESGK
+505 LGLVKVGYTESGR

-532 NVPWTDTTYS
+532 NVPWTDTNTTYSQATSSTLGLIKIGYTESGKNYPIELNTSGQAYVNVPWEDTTYS
-542 VATVS
+542 VFTGATTTAA
-547 EDGLMPKIPSSS
+547 G
-559 AQYLNG
+559 
-565 MGQWSTP
+565 T
-572 PDTKYTNFVG
+572 
-582 SGSEAKSGLVPSPG
+582 SGLVPAP
-596 TTAGTTKYLREDGT
+596 
-610 WSVPPDTTYI
+610 
-620 AGRAIEISQ
+620 
-629 GAISVTSSGVSSGA
+629 TSGQS
-643 YGLTDSTSVNIGTSF
+643 
-658 TVPGFVVDQCGR
+658 
-670 LTQAYSRTVT
+670 
-680 VNAPNMTGATTSAA
+680 
-694 GTAGLVP
+694 
-701 TPTAG
+701 
-706 KPTRYLCSTGEW
+706 TRYLCSTGEW

-729 TTISVKPST
+729 TAISVKPST
-738 TDGEYNIYLAALFP
+738 TDGEYNIYLVALFP

-825 TWSLPRGRVYGVKG
+825 TWSAPRGRVYGVKG
-839 EAETDYREG
+839 NAETAYREG

-855 NVGALALTGGTVSG
+855 NVGALPITGGTVSG
-869 STTFS
+869 ATTFS
-874 NNVTINGELNYDGG
+874 DAVTLSTAGSITYDDGFYDG
-888 FY
+888 

>member
-127 ADSRSITLPA
+127 ADSRSITLPS
-137 EPTPASIGA
+137 EPTP
-146 ANKIH
+146 
-151 THPTRDVFKNATDNW
+151 
-166 AGSVSAIDVPK
+166 
-177 INSIRSPKSA
+177 
-187 FLPANCITVEYSS
+187 
-200 NGGSTWSDYGLTDVQ
+200 
-215 KQDLFALSTS
+215 TS
-225 SNIKLSKSS
+225 
-234 PVSTN
+234 
-239 DCVRI
+239 
-244 TIEPL
+244 
-249 DRYVSFDQLYVWF
+249 
-262 STGSHTCALD
+262 
-272 LERSTIGAK
+272 
-281 DTFSFIRKDVPLG
+281 
-294 GWSGPNVINFP
+294 
-305 YGTFGGG
+305 
-312 TSQTNNAY
+312 
-320 KYRITFKTI
+320 
-329 KLGSS
+329 
-334 TQSPTISDIR
+334 
-344 FYGENAWII
+344 
-353 PNDMV
+353 
-358 KNDYPF
+358 
-364 SWDRD
+364 
-369 MNVNFPKQ
+369 
-377 LKEQGKR
+377 
-384 VYSENNKPTPDAIGA
+384 IGA
-399 EPAFTKNTAFNK
+399 EPAFAKNTAFNK
-411 NFGTTAGTVCQGN
+411 NFGSAAGTVCQGN

-493 TDTTYSAATSTV
+493 TDTTYSAATSTA
-505 LGLVKVGYTESGK
+505 LGLVKVGYTESGR

-532 NVPWTDTTYS
+532 NVPWTDTNTTYSQATSSTLGLIKIGYTESGKNYPIELNTSGQAYVNVPWEDTTYS
-542 VATVS
+542 VFTGATTTAA
-547 EDGLMPKIPSSS
+547 G
-559 AQYLNG
+559 
-565 MGQWSTP
+565 T
-572 PDTKYTNFVG
+572 
-582 SGSEAKSGLVPSPG
+582 SGLVPAP
-596 TTAGTTKYLREDGT
+596 
-610 WSVPPDTTYI
+610 
-620 AGRAIEISQ
+620 
-629 GAISVTSSGVSSGA
+629 TSGQS
-643 YGLTDSTSVNIGTSF
+643 
-658 TVPGFVVDQCGR
+658 
-670 LTQAYSRTVT
+670 
-680 VNAPNMTGATTSAA
+680 
-694 GTAGLVP
+694 
-701 TPTAG
+701 
-706 KPTRYLCSTGEW
+706 TRYLCSTGEW

-729 TTISVKPST
+729 TAISVKPST
-738 TDGEYNIYLAALFP
+738 TDGEYNIYLVALFP

-765 TINFGSAFNVPY
+765 TINFGSAFNVPH

-825 TWSLPRGRVYGVKG
+825 TWSAPRGRVYGVKG
-839 EAETDYREG
+839 SAETAYREG

-855 NVGALALTGGTVSG
+855 NVGALPITGGTVSG
-869 STTFS
+869 ATTFS
-874 NNVTINGELNYDGG
+874 DTVTLSTAGSITYDDGFYDG
-888 FY
+888 

>member
-127 ADSRSITLPA
+127 ADSRSITLPS
-137 EPTPASIGA
+137 EPTP
-146 ANKIH
+146 
-151 THPTRDVFKNATDNW
+151 
-166 AGSVSAIDVPK
+166 
-177 INSIRSPKSA
+177 
-187 FLPANCITVEYSS
+187 
-200 NGGSTWSDYGLTDVQ
+200 
-215 KQDLFALSTS
+215 TS
-225 SNIKLSKSS
+225 
-234 PVSTN
+234 
-239 DCVRI
+239 
-244 TIEPL
+244 
-249 DRYVSFDQLYVWF
+249 
-262 STGSHTCALD
+262 
-272 LERSTIGAK
+272 
-281 DTFSFIRKDVPLG
+281 
-294 GWSGPNVINFP
+294 
-305 YGTFGGG
+305 
-312 TSQTNNAY
+312 
-320 KYRITFKTI
+320 
-329 KLGSS
+329 
-334 TQSPTISDIR
+334 
-344 FYGENAWII
+344 
-353 PNDMV
+353 
-358 KNDYPF
+358 
-364 SWDRD
+364 
-369 MNVNFPKQ
+369 
-377 LKEQGKR
+377 
-384 VYSENNKPTPDAIGA
+384 IGA
-399 EPAFTKNTAFNK
+399 EPAFAKNTAFNK
-411 NFGTTAGTVCQGN
+411 NFGSAAGTVCQGN

-532 NVPWTDTTYS
+532 NVPWTDTNTTYSQATSRTLGLIKIGYTESGKNYPIELNTSGQAYVNVPWEDTTYS
-542 VATVS
+542 VFTGATTTAA
-547 EDGLMPKIPSSS
+547 G
-559 AQYLNG
+559 
-565 MGQWSTP
+565 T
-572 PDTKYTNFVG
+572 
-582 SGSEAKSGLVPSPG
+582 SGLVPAP
-596 TTAGTTKYLREDGT
+596 
-610 WSVPPDTTYI
+610 
-620 AGRAIEISQ
+620 
-629 GAISVTSSGVSSGA
+629 TSGQS
-643 YGLTDSTSVNIGTSF
+643 
-658 TVPGFVVDQCGR
+658 
-670 LTQAYSRTVT
+670 
-680 VNAPNMTGATTSAA
+680 
-694 GTAGLVP
+694 
-701 TPTAG
+701 
-706 KPTRYLCSTGEW
+706 TRYLCSTGEW

-729 TTISVKPST
+729 TAISVKPST
-738 TDGEYNIYLAALFP
+738 TDGEYNIYLVALFP

-825 TWSLPRGRVYGVKG
+825 TWSAPRGRVYGVKG
-839 EAETDYREG
+839 NAETAYREG

-855 NVGALALTGGTVSG
+855 NVGALPITGGTVSG
-869 STTFS
+869 ATTFS
-874 NNVTINGELNYDGG
+874 DTVTLSTAGSMTYDDGFYDG
-888 FY
+888 

>member
-1 MANITLDARQQQK
+1 MANITLNARQQQK

-127 ADSRSITLPA
+127 ADSRSITLP
-137 EPTPASIGA
+137 S
-146 ANKIH
+146 
-151 THPTRDVFKNATDNW
+151 
-166 AGSVSAIDVPK
+166 
-177 INSIRSPKSA
+177 
-187 FLPANCITVEYSS
+187 
-200 NGGSTWSDYGLTDVQ
+200 
-215 KQDLFALSTS
+215 
-225 SNIKLSKSS
+225 
-234 PVSTN
+234 
-239 DCVRI
+239 
-244 TIEPL
+244 
-249 DRYVSFDQLYVWF
+249 
-262 STGSHTCALD
+262 
-272 LERSTIGAK
+272 
-281 DTFSFIRKDVPLG
+281 
-294 GWSGPNVINFP
+294 
-305 YGTFGGG
+305 
-312 TSQTNNAY
+312 
-320 KYRITFKTI
+320 
-329 KLGSS
+329 
-334 TQSPTISDIR
+334 
-344 FYGENAWII
+344 
-353 PNDMV
+353 
-358 KNDYPF
+358 
-364 SWDRD
+364 
-369 MNVNFPKQ
+369 
-377 LKEQGKR
+377 
-384 VYSENNKPTPDAIGA
+384 KPTPTSIGA
-399 EPAFTKNTAFNK
+399 EPAFAKNTAFNK
-411 NFGTTAGTVCQGN
+411 NFGSAAGTVCQGN

-493 TDTTYSAATSTV
+493 TDTTYSAATSTA
-505 LGLVKVGYTESGK
+505 LGLVKVGYTESGR

-532 NVPWTDTTYS
+532 NVPWTDTNTTYSQATSSTLGLIKIGYTESGKNYPIELNTSGQAYVNVPWEDTTYS
-542 VATVS
+542 VFTGATTTAA
-547 EDGLMPKIPSSS
+547 G
-559 AQYLNG
+559 
-565 MGQWSTP
+565 T
-572 PDTKYTNFVG
+572 
-582 SGSEAKSGLVPSPG
+582 SGLVPAP
-596 TTAGTTKYLREDGT
+596 
-610 WSVPPDTTYI
+610 
-620 AGRAIEISQ
+620 
-629 GAISVTSSGVSSGA
+629 TSGQS
-643 YGLTDSTSVNIGTSF
+643 
-658 TVPGFVVDQCGR
+658 
-670 LTQAYSRTVT
+670 
-680 VNAPNMTGATTSAA
+680 
-694 GTAGLVP
+694 
-701 TPTAG
+701 
-706 KPTRYLCSTGEW
+706 TRYLGSTGEW

-729 TTISVKPST
+729 TAISVKPST
-738 TDGEYNIYLAALFP
+738 TDGEYNIYLVALFP

-825 TWSLPRGRVYGVKG
+825 TWSAPSGRVYGVKG
-839 EAETDYREG
+839 NAETAYREG

-855 NVGALALTGGTVSG
+855 NVGALPITGGTVSG
-869 STTFS
+869 ATTFS
-874 NNVTINGELNYDGG
+874 DTVTLSTAGSITYDDGFYDG
-888 FY
+888 

>member
-127 ADSRSITLPA
+127 ADSRSITLPS
-137 EPTPASIGA
+137 EPTP
-146 ANKIH
+146 
-151 THPTRDVFKNATDNW
+151 
-166 AGSVSAIDVPK
+166 
-177 INSIRSPKSA
+177 
-187 FLPANCITVEYSS
+187 
-200 NGGSTWSDYGLTDVQ
+200 
-215 KQDLFALSTS
+215 TS
-225 SNIKLSKSS
+225 
-234 PVSTN
+234 
-239 DCVRI
+239 
-244 TIEPL
+244 
-249 DRYVSFDQLYVWF
+249 
-262 STGSHTCALD
+262 
-272 LERSTIGAK
+272 
-281 DTFSFIRKDVPLG
+281 
-294 GWSGPNVINFP
+294 
-305 YGTFGGG
+305 
-312 TSQTNNAY
+312 
-320 KYRITFKTI
+320 
-329 KLGSS
+329 
-334 TQSPTISDIR
+334 
-344 FYGENAWII
+344 
-353 PNDMV
+353 
-358 KNDYPF
+358 
-364 SWDRD
+364 
-369 MNVNFPKQ
+369 
-377 LKEQGKR
+377 
-384 VYSENNKPTPDAIGA
+384 IGA
-399 EPAFTKNTAFNK
+399 EPAFAKNTAFNK
-411 NFGTTAGTVCQGN
+411 NFGSAAGTVCQGN

-505 LGLVKVGYTESGK
+505 LGLVKVGYTESGR

-532 NVPWTDTTYS
+532 NVPWTDTNTTYSQATSSTLGLIKIGYTESGKNYPVELNTSGQAFVNVPWTDTTYS
-542 VATVS
+542 VFTGATTTAA
-547 EDGLMPKIPSSS
+547 G
-559 AQYLNG
+559 
-565 MGQWSTP
+565 T
-572 PDTKYTNFVG
+572 
-582 SGSEAKSGLVPSPG
+582 SGLVPAP
-596 TTAGTTKYLREDGT
+596 
-610 WSVPPDTTYI
+610 
-620 AGRAIEISQ
+620 
-629 GAISVTSSGVSSGA
+629 TSGQS
-643 YGLTDSTSVNIGTSF
+643 
-658 TVPGFVVDQCGR
+658 
-670 LTQAYSRTVT
+670 
-680 VNAPNMTGATTSAA
+680 
-694 GTAGLVP
+694 
-701 TPTAG
+701 
-706 KPTRYLCSTGEW
+706 TRYLCSTGEW

-729 TTISVKPST
+729 TAISVKPST
-738 TDGEYNIYLAALFP
+738 TDGEYNIYLVALFP

-825 TWSLPRGRVYGVKG
+825 TWSAPRGRVYGVKG
-839 EAETDYREG
+839 NAETAYREG

-855 NVGALALTGGTVSG
+855 NVGALPITGGTVSG
-869 STTFS
+869 ATTFS
-874 NNVTINGELNYDGG
+874 DTVTLSTAGSITYDDGFYDG
-888 FY
+888 

>member
-41 VKIGDGTLGYKSLPY
+41 VKIGDGILGYKSLPY

-127 ADSRSITLPA
+127 ADSRSITLPS
-137 EPTPASIGA
+137 EPTP
-146 ANKIH
+146 
-151 THPTRDVFKNATDNW
+151 
-166 AGSVSAIDVPK
+166 
-177 INSIRSPKSA
+177 
-187 FLPANCITVEYSS
+187 
-200 NGGSTWSDYGLTDVQ
+200 
-215 KQDLFALSTS
+215 TS
-225 SNIKLSKSS
+225 
-234 PVSTN
+234 
-239 DCVRI
+239 
-244 TIEPL
+244 
-249 DRYVSFDQLYVWF
+249 
-262 STGSHTCALD
+262 
-272 LERSTIGAK
+272 
-281 DTFSFIRKDVPLG
+281 
-294 GWSGPNVINFP
+294 
-305 YGTFGGG
+305 
-312 TSQTNNAY
+312 
-320 KYRITFKTI
+320 
-329 KLGSS
+329 
-334 TQSPTISDIR
+334 
-344 FYGENAWII
+344 
-353 PNDMV
+353 
-358 KNDYPF
+358 
-364 SWDRD
+364 
-369 MNVNFPKQ
+369 
-377 LKEQGKR
+377 
-384 VYSENNKPTPDAIGA
+384 IGA
-399 EPAFTKNTAFNK
+399 EPAFAKNTAFNK
-411 NFGTTAGTVCQGN
+411 NFGSAAGTVCQGN

-446 PTYTPTEVGVIGTA
+446 PTYTPTEVGVIGTV

-493 TDTTYSAATSTV
+493 TDTTYSAATSTA
-505 LGLVKVGYTESGK
+505 LGLVKVGYTESGR

-532 NVPWTDTTYS
+532 NVPWTDTNTTYSQATSSTLGLIKIGYTESGKNYPIELNTSGQAYVNVPWEDTTYS
-542 VATVS
+542 VFTGATTTAA
-547 EDGLMPKIPSSS
+547 G
-559 AQYLNG
+559 
-565 MGQWSTP
+565 T
-572 PDTKYTNFVG
+572 
-582 SGSEAKSGLVPSPG
+582 SGLVPAP
-596 TTAGTTKYLREDGT
+596 
-610 WSVPPDTTYI
+610 
-620 AGRAIEISQ
+620 
-629 GAISVTSSGVSSGA
+629 TSGQS
-643 YGLTDSTSVNIGTSF
+643 
-658 TVPGFVVDQCGR
+658 
-670 LTQAYSRTVT
+670 
-680 VNAPNMTGATTSAA
+680 
-694 GTAGLVP
+694 
-701 TPTAG
+701 
-706 KPTRYLCSTGEW
+706 TRYLCSTGEW

-729 TTISVKPST
+729 TAISVKPST

-813 SGHPSYYLNANG
+813 SSHPSYYLNAKG
-825 TWSLPRGRVYGVKG
+825 SWSLPRGRVYGVKG

>member
-127 ADSRSITLPA
+127 ADSRSITLPS
-137 EPTPASIGA
+137 EPTP
-146 ANKIH
+146 
-151 THPTRDVFKNATDNW
+151 
-166 AGSVSAIDVPK
+166 
-177 INSIRSPKSA
+177 
-187 FLPANCITVEYSS
+187 
-200 NGGSTWSDYGLTDVQ
+200 
-215 KQDLFALSTS
+215 TS
-225 SNIKLSKSS
+225 
-234 PVSTN
+234 
-239 DCVRI
+239 
-244 TIEPL
+244 
-249 DRYVSFDQLYVWF
+249 
-262 STGSHTCALD
+262 
-272 LERSTIGAK
+272 
-281 DTFSFIRKDVPLG
+281 
-294 GWSGPNVINFP
+294 
-305 YGTFGGG
+305 
-312 TSQTNNAY
+312 
-320 KYRITFKTI
+320 
-329 KLGSS
+329 
-334 TQSPTISDIR
+334 
-344 FYGENAWII
+344 
-353 PNDMV
+353 
-358 KNDYPF
+358 
-364 SWDRD
+364 
-369 MNVNFPKQ
+369 
-377 LKEQGKR
+377 
-384 VYSENNKPTPDAIGA
+384 IGA
-399 EPAFTKNTAFNK
+399 EPAFAKNTAFNK
-411 NFGTTAGTVCQGN
+411 NFGSAAGTVCQGN

-532 NVPWTDTTYS
+532 NVPWTDTNTTYSQATSSTLGLIKIGYTESGKNYPIELNTSGQAYVNVPWEDTTYS
-542 VATVS
+542 VFTGATTTAA
-547 EDGLMPKIPSSS
+547 G
-559 AQYLNG
+559 
-565 MGQWSTP
+565 T
-572 PDTKYTNFVG
+572 
-582 SGSEAKSGLVPSPG
+582 SGLVPAP
-596 TTAGTTKYLREDGT
+596 
-610 WSVPPDTTYI
+610 
-620 AGRAIEISQ
+620 
-629 GAISVTSSGVSSGA
+629 TSGQS
-643 YGLTDSTSVNIGTSF
+643 
-658 TVPGFVVDQCGR
+658 
-670 LTQAYSRTVT
+670 
-680 VNAPNMTGATTSAA
+680 
-694 GTAGLVP
+694 
-701 TPTAG
+701 
-706 KPTRYLCSTGEW
+706 TRYLCSTGEW

-729 TTISVKPST
+729 TAISVKPST
-738 TDGEYNIYLAALFP
+738 TDGEYNIYLVALFP

-825 TWSLPRGRVYGVKG
+825 TWSAPRGRVYGVKG
-839 EAETDYREG
+839 NAETAYREG

-855 NVGALALTGGTVSG
+855 NVGALPITGGTVSG
-869 STTFS
+869 ATTFS
-874 NNVTINGELNYDGG
+874 DTVTLSTAGSMTYDDGFYDG
-888 FY
+888 

>member
-1 MANITLDARQQQK
+1 MADITLNARQQQK

-127 ADSRSITLPA
+127 ADSRSITLPS
-137 EPTPASIGA
+137 EPTPAS
-146 ANKIH
+146 
-151 THPTRDVFKNATDNW
+151 
-166 AGSVSAIDVPK
+166 
-177 INSIRSPKSA
+177 
-187 FLPANCITVEYSS
+187 
-200 NGGSTWSDYGLTDVQ
+200 
-215 KQDLFALSTS
+215 
-225 SNIKLSKSS
+225 
-234 PVSTN
+234 
-239 DCVRI
+239 
-244 TIEPL
+244 
-249 DRYVSFDQLYVWF
+249 
-262 STGSHTCALD
+262 
-272 LERSTIGAK
+272 
-281 DTFSFIRKDVPLG
+281 
-294 GWSGPNVINFP
+294 
-305 YGTFGGG
+305 
-312 TSQTNNAY
+312 
-320 KYRITFKTI
+320 
-329 KLGSS
+329 
-334 TQSPTISDIR
+334 
-344 FYGENAWII
+344 
-353 PNDMV
+353 
-358 KNDYPF
+358 
-364 SWDRD
+364 
-369 MNVNFPKQ
+369 
-377 LKEQGKR
+377 
-384 VYSENNKPTPDAIGA
+384 IGA

-411 NFGTTAGTVCQGN
+411 NFGTSAGTVCQGD

-432 PASDVSAWAKEPNK
+432 PASDVSAWAKKPNK
-446 PTYTPTEVGVIGTA
+446 PTYTPTEVGVIGTV

-493 TDTTYSAATSTV
+493 TDTTYSAATSTA
-505 LGLVKVGYTESGK
+505 LGLVKVGYTESGR

-532 NVPWTDTTYS
+532 NVPWTDTNTTYSQATSSTLGLIKIGYTESGKNYPIELNTSGQAYVNVPWKDTTYS
-542 VATVS
+542 VFTGATTTAA
-547 EDGLMPKIPSSS
+547 G
-559 AQYLNG
+559 
-565 MGQWSTP
+565 T
-572 PDTKYTNFVG
+572 
-582 SGSEAKSGLVPSPG
+582 SGLVPAP
-596 TTAGTTKYLREDGT
+596 
-610 WSVPPDTTYI
+610 
-620 AGRAIEISQ
+620 
-629 GAISVTSSGVSSGA
+629 TSGQS
-643 YGLTDSTSVNIGTSF
+643 
-658 TVPGFVVDQCGR
+658 
-670 LTQAYSRTVT
+670 
-680 VNAPNMTGATTSAA
+680 
-694 GTAGLVP
+694 
-701 TPTAG
+701 
-706 KPTRYLCSTGEW
+706 TRYLCSTGEW

-729 TTISVKPST
+729 TAISVKPST
-738 TDGEYNIYLAALFP
+738 TDGEYNIYLVALFP

-765 TINFGSAFNVPY
+765 TINFGSTFNVPY

-813 SGHPSYYLNANG
+813 SSHPSYYLNANG
-825 TWSLPRGRVYGVKG
+825 SWSLPRGRVYGVKG

>member
-127 ADSRSITLPA
+127 ADSRSITLPS
-137 EPTPASIGA
+137 EPTP
-146 ANKIH
+146 
-151 THPTRDVFKNATDNW
+151 
-166 AGSVSAIDVPK
+166 
-177 INSIRSPKSA
+177 
-187 FLPANCITVEYSS
+187 
-200 NGGSTWSDYGLTDVQ
+200 
-215 KQDLFALSTS
+215 TS
-225 SNIKLSKSS
+225 
-234 PVSTN
+234 
-239 DCVRI
+239 
-244 TIEPL
+244 
-249 DRYVSFDQLYVWF
+249 
-262 STGSHTCALD
+262 
-272 LERSTIGAK
+272 
-281 DTFSFIRKDVPLG
+281 
-294 GWSGPNVINFP
+294 
-305 YGTFGGG
+305 
-312 TSQTNNAY
+312 
-320 KYRITFKTI
+320 
-329 KLGSS
+329 
-334 TQSPTISDIR
+334 
-344 FYGENAWII
+344 
-353 PNDMV
+353 
-358 KNDYPF
+358 
-364 SWDRD
+364 
-369 MNVNFPKQ
+369 
-377 LKEQGKR
+377 
-384 VYSENNKPTPDAIGA
+384 IGA
-399 EPAFTKNTAFNK
+399 EPAFAKNTAFNK
-411 NFGTTAGTVCQGN
+411 NFGSAAGTVCQGN

-446 PTYTPTEVGVIGTA
+446 PTYTPTEVGVIGTV

-493 TDTTYSAATSTV
+493 TDTTYSAATSTA
-505 LGLVKVGYTESGK
+505 LGLVKVGYTESGR

-532 NVPWTDTTYS
+532 NVPWTDTNTTYSQATSSTLGLIKIGYTESGKNYPIELNTSGQAFVNVPWEDTTYS
-542 VATVS
+542 V
-547 EDGLMPKIPSSS
+547 
-559 AQYLNG
+559 
-565 MGQWSTP
+565 
-572 PDTKYTNFVG
+572 F
-582 SGSEAKSGLVPSPG
+582 
-596 TTAGTTKYLREDGT
+596 
-610 WSVPPDTTYI
+610 
-620 AGRAIEISQ
+620 
-629 GAISVTSSGVSSGA
+629 
-643 YGLTDSTSVNIGTSF
+643 
-658 TVPGFVVDQCGR
+658 
-670 LTQAYSRTVT
+670 
-680 VNAPNMTGATTSAA
+680 TGATTSAA

-718 SIPTGTIYNGS
+718 SIPTGTVYNGS

-738 TDGEYNIYLAALFP
+738 TDGEYNIYLVALFP

-813 SGHPSYYLNANG
+813 SSHPSYYLNANG
-825 TWSLPRGRVYGVKG
+825 NWSLPRGRVYGVKG

>member
-88 SNSGVTAGSYGPSQD
+88 RNSGVTAGSYGPSQD

-127 ADSRSITLPA
+127 ADSRSITLPS
-137 EPTPASIGA
+137 EPTP
-146 ANKIH
+146 
-151 THPTRDVFKNATDNW
+151 
-166 AGSVSAIDVPK
+166 
-177 INSIRSPKSA
+177 
-187 FLPANCITVEYSS
+187 
-200 NGGSTWSDYGLTDVQ
+200 
-215 KQDLFALSTS
+215 TS
-225 SNIKLSKSS
+225 
-234 PVSTN
+234 
-239 DCVRI
+239 
-244 TIEPL
+244 
-249 DRYVSFDQLYVWF
+249 
-262 STGSHTCALD
+262 
-272 LERSTIGAK
+272 
-281 DTFSFIRKDVPLG
+281 
-294 GWSGPNVINFP
+294 
-305 YGTFGGG
+305 
-312 TSQTNNAY
+312 
-320 KYRITFKTI
+320 
-329 KLGSS
+329 
-334 TQSPTISDIR
+334 
-344 FYGENAWII
+344 
-353 PNDMV
+353 
-358 KNDYPF
+358 
-364 SWDRD
+364 
-369 MNVNFPKQ
+369 
-377 LKEQGKR
+377 
-384 VYSENNKPTPDAIGA
+384 IGA
-399 EPAFTKNTAFNK
+399 EPAFAKNTAFNK
-411 NFGTTAGTVCQGN
+411 NFGSAAGTVCQGN

-532 NVPWTDTTYS
+532 NVPWTDTNTTYSQATSSTLGLIKIGYTESGKNYPIELNTSGQAYVNVPWEDTTYS
-542 VATVS
+542 VFTGATTTAA
-547 EDGLMPKIPSSS
+547 G
-559 AQYLNG
+559 
-565 MGQWSTP
+565 T
-572 PDTKYTNFVG
+572 
-582 SGSEAKSGLVPSPG
+582 SGLVPAP
-596 TTAGTTKYLREDGT
+596 
-610 WSVPPDTTYI
+610 
-620 AGRAIEISQ
+620 
-629 GAISVTSSGVSSGA
+629 TSGQS
-643 YGLTDSTSVNIGTSF
+643 
-658 TVPGFVVDQCGR
+658 
-670 LTQAYSRTVT
+670 
-680 VNAPNMTGATTSAA
+680 
-694 GTAGLVP
+694 
-701 TPTAG
+701 
-706 KPTRYLCSTGEW
+706 TRYLCSTGEW

-729 TTISVKPST
+729 TAISVKPST
-738 TDGEYNIYLAALFP
+738 TDGEYNIYLVALFP

-825 TWSLPRGRVYGVKG
+825 TWSAPRGRVYGVKG
-839 EAETDYREG
+839 NAETAYREG

-855 NVGALALTGGTVSG
+855 NVGALPITGGTVSG
-869 STTFS
+869 ATTFS
-874 NNVTINGELNYDGG
+874 DTVTLSTAGSITYDDGFYDG
-888 FY
+888 